1 MDINDL
7 RGISTALLMV
17 SFIGLWIWA
26 WSKKRKK
33 AFDEAANLPFA
44 DEEMNKRTMQEEAK
58 NG

>member
-17 SFIGLWIWA
+17 AFIGVCCWA
-26 WSKKRKK
+26 YSSKRKK

-44 DEEMNKRTMQEEAK
+44 DEKRPSK
-58 NG
+58 NRENAEHD